1 MVITT
6 MNKKIGAIM
15 LIAGTC
21 IGSGMIALP
30 MLLAKLGIIPSILL
44 MLSMWFIVYYTSLI
58 NVELNLQARTGL
70 SLGALGRRFSGKIAE
85 YIGTGSFKL
94 LSYAL
99 LSVYIYGGT
108 SVLQKMLE
116 ASYNQQYAFHDLASL
131 YAFTAIILLLLP
143 IKFLDYVNRFLFIGL
158 LAVVLVMIIGLLSS
172 INWNH
177 LPLFANNYT
186 DLSIWRM
193 IIPVSFTAFGFQ
205 VIFHTLTN
213 YCNKDV
219 KLLKLAFFWGSLIPA
234 LIYILWTS
242 SILSAVY
249 QDNPIFYQTM
259 VKGKVEIGELIQEL
273 SNIAKWP
280 FVQLLVW
287 WISSLAII
295 TSVLGVGMGLNDS
308 IHNMLP
314 SKLSN
319 KFISV
324 VLTIIPAYI
333 VTILIP
339 NAFISV
345 LGFAGMIL
353 VIIAILLPIYLFYKA
368 KITNLNYAELKHNW
382 LIILS
387 LVIGIIIMMCEVL
400 NMLMRS

>member
-1 MVITT
+1 MVITI

-30 MLLAKLGIIPSILL
+30 ILLAKLGIIPSILL
-44 MLSMWFIVYYTSLI
+44 MLSMWLIVYYTSLV
-58 NVELNLQARTGL
+58 NVELNLQAGTGL
-70 SLGALGRRFSGKIAE
+70 SLGALGLQFSGKIADF
-85 YIGTGSFKL
+85 IGTGSFKL

-116 ASYNQQYAFHDLASL
+116 ANSYQEYTFNYLASL
-131 YAFTAIILLLLP
+131 YAITAIALLLLP

-158 LAVVLVMIIGLLSS
+158 LAVVLVMIIGLLST
-172 INWNH
+172 IHWDH
-177 LPLFANNYT
+177 LPLFADNYT

-219 KLLKLAFFWGSLIPA
+219 KLLKLAFFWGSLIPS
-234 LIYILWTS
+234 LVYILWTS

-249 QDNPIFYQTM
+249 QDNPVFYQTM
-259 VKGKVEIGELIQEL
+259 IKGKVEIGELIQEL
-273 SNIAKWP
+273 SNIAKWS

-295 TSVLGVGMGLNDS
+295 TSVLGVGMGLKDS

-314 SKLSN
+314 AKSN

-324 VLTIIPAYI
+324 SLTIIPAYI

-368 KITNLNYAELKHNW
+368 KIINLNYTELKHNW
-382 LIILS
+382 LVILS
-387 LVIGIIIMMCEVL
+387 LVIGIIIMMCEIL